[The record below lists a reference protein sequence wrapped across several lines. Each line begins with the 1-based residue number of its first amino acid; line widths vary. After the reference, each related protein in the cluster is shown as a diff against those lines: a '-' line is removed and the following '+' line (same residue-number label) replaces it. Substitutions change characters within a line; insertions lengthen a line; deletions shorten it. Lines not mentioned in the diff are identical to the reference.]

1 MIYLFIELLSIKT
14 KKERVRGWVEF
25 DVNLRWPKHPSFIS
39 WCNEERSR
47 TSRYQYTR
55 RRVILEATQG
65 AYRVSQISIHNA
77 VIRHDILFVDFWKP
91 FRERRQFVGRA
102 ATRLRSWWV
111 ILIELH
117 ARYRVQW
124 ILRLF
129 LFFLFANLQMDLVSP
144 WDNRRWG
151 LTWDRITCDVVTAR
165 RIIFCNFLSFEYI
178 LGNCF
183 IYPCRCRMFSFVSRC
198 RQSTTL

>member
-1 MIYLFIELLSIKT
+1 MQRRKVEDLAVPVHEAEGNTRGHPGCLS
-14 KKERVRGWVEF
+14 RVS
-25 DVNLRWPKHPSFIS
+25 DIDTQCCDP
-39 WCNEERSR
+39 
-47 TSRYQYTR
+47 SRYLVRWFLKTVPWTPTICWPR
-55 RRVILEATQG
+55 RD
-65 AYRVSQISIHNA
+65 QIAIMM
-77 VIRHDILFVDFWKP
+77 
-91 FRERRQFVGRA
+91 
-102 ATRLRSWWV
+102 
-111 ILIELH
+111 IELH